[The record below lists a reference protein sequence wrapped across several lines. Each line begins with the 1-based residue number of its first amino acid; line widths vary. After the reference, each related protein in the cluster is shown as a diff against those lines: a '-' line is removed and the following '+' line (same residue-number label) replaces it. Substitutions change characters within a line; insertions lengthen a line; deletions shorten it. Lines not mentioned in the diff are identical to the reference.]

1 LYCLQD
7 EEDGEED
14 VERGITVNLM
24 IASLLAMQSTFQFG
38 YNSGVINGCKDVV
51 FPGHTEVCNICT
63 AKHDFS
69 NVWSQH
75 NCNH

>member
-1 LYCLQD
+1 LQD
-7 EEDGEED
+7 EENGEED

-51 FPGHTEVCNICT
+51 FPGHTEVCSCYASLAICLLL
-63 AKHDFS
+63 H
-69 NVWSQH
+69 
-75 NCNH
+75 